1 MNHEESDQKLEVS
14 PNYIAAFLR
23 FKWHITATVIILST
37 ISVFITSIIPSTY
50 RSEGIV
56 LVETQQI
63 PTNLIQS
70 TVTSAAEER
79 IQIIKQRVMTRSKL
93 IGISNKFPELKEDQ
107 NMLVSELHESI
118 RSMIT
123 VVVIGANNKRRG
135 AAKAISFKVA
145 FEAKTPA
152 LAQSVASELVTL
164 FLNENVKS
172 RTERA
177 TETTNFLKGEARRIQ
192 EKLNVTEHAMA
203 SYKQENKDAL
213 PEHLKLYTSSLDRSQ
228 RNLNDLN
235 RQIEA
240 LTSQKAYYEVQFE
253 SSSTNQDRGPT
264 TNRGR
269 LNSLYGERQELR
281 TQFTEEH
288 PDLIRISSEIAF
300 LEKGLSQESEVS
312 TRGLMDISA
321 KLSSLK
327 SELQVLHLQ
336 RKNVTQQIDKVE
348 ERILRI
354 PQVERGLIS
363 LNRDYETVKRQY
375 DLIVGNSMQ
384 AQLAENLEEGRKAER
399 FSILEPPQLPER
411 PFKPDRKKLLG
422 MAIAFSIGLPLGIV
436 FVIGFFD
443 KSIRG
448 AEALTRITGAPP
460 LIVIGYI
467 ETERE
472 KIASKK
478 KIRNLCI
485 ATGIMLGIGIG
496 LFHFLYMPIDLAIYK
511 IIG

>member
-37 ISVFITSIIPSTY
+37 ISAFITSIIPSTY
-50 RSEGIV
+50 LSEGIV

-63 PTNLIQS
+63 PTSLVQS

-93 IGISNKFPELKEDQ
+93 IGISNKFPELRKEQ
-107 NMLVSELHESI
+107 NMLISELHESI

-123 VVVIGANNKRRG
+123 VVVVGADNKRRG

-145 FEAKTPA
+145 FEAKTPE
-152 LAQSVASELVTL
+152 LAQSVAGELVTL

-177 TETTNFLKGEARRIQ
+177 TETTNFLKGEASRIQ
-192 EKLNVTEHAMA
+192 EKLNLTEHAMA

-213 PEHLKLYTSSLDRSQ
+213 PEHLKLYTSSLDRNQ

-240 LTSQKAYYEVQFE
+240 LTSQKAYFEVQLE
-253 SSSTNQDRGPT
+253 SSSTNRDQGST

-269 LNSLYGERQELR
+269 LSSLYGKRQELR

-288 PDLIRISSEIAF
+288 PDLLRINSEIAF
-300 LEKGLSQESEVS
+300 LEKGLPQETGFA

-327 SELQVLHLQ
+327 SELQVLHSQ
-336 RKNVTQQIDKVE
+336 RKNVTLLIGDIE
-348 ERILRI
+348 EKILRI

-399 FSILEPPQLPER
+399 FSILEPPQLPEL
-411 PFKPDRKKLLG
+411 PFKPNRKKLLG
-422 MAIAFSIGLPLGIV
+422 MAITFSIGLPLGII
-436 FVIGFFD
+436 FIIGFFD

-448 AEALTRITGAPP
+448 LDALTNITGTPP
-460 LIVIGYI
+460 LVVIGYI
-467 ETERE
+467 ETIGEQ
-472 KIASKK
+472 IASRKK
-478 KIRNLCI
+478 FRNLCI
-485 ATGIMLGIGIG
+485 TTGIILGLGVT